1 MKIIPEKRSGNYVR
15 YTPFIKTQ
23 NIRAKIKKKHNFFFI
38 ISKPTFVLVICTFFW
53 YNYKRAV
60 YQMYFIN
67 HINQYIGT
75 QALIECDCRGIFRL
89 AENKKWE
96 NGECELYIWYIV
108 IFPQLLVLF
117 RRVEHLKNNHLD
129 I

>member
-1 MKIIPEKRSGNYVR
+1 M
-15 YTPFIKTQ
+15 
-23 NIRAKIKKKHNFFFI
+23 
-38 ISKPTFVLVICTFFW
+38 CTFFGLI
-53 YNYKRAV
+53 NKRAV

-67 HINQYIGT
+67 RINQYIGT

-89 AENKKWE
+89 PENKRWE
-96 NGECELYIWYIV
+96 NGECELYIWYTCIV

>member
-1 MKIIPEKRSGNYVR
+1 VIV
-15 YTPFIKTQ
+15 IKSYISYLQ
-23 NIRAKIKKKHNFFFI
+23 LNIDGVNECSNR
-38 ISKPTFVLVICTFFW
+38 
-53 YNYKRAV
+53 
-60 YQMYFIN
+60 
-67 HINQYIGT
+67 INQYIGT
-75 QALIECDCRGIFRL
+75 QTLIECDCRGIFRL
-89 AENKKWE
+89 PENKRWE

>member
-1 MKIIPEKRSGNYVR
+1 M
-15 YTPFIKTQ
+15 
-23 NIRAKIKKKHNFFFI
+23 
-38 ISKPTFVLVICTFFW
+38 CTFFGLI
-53 YNYKRAV
+53 NKRAV

-67 HINQYIGT
+67 RINQCIST

-89 AENKKWE
+89 PENKRWE
-96 NGECELYIWYIV
+96 NGECELYIWYTCIV

>member
-15 YTPFIKTQ
+15 YTCFIKTQ
-23 NIRAKIKKKHNFFFI
+23 NIKAKIKKVTQFFI
-38 ISKPTFVLVICTFFW
+38 LFRNQDLYKWFVLFLF
-53 YNYKRAV
+53 NYKRAV

-67 HINQYIGT
+67 RINQYIGT
-75 QALIECDCRGIFRL
+75 QAPIEWDCRRICRL
-89 AENKKWE
+89 PENKKRE
-96 NGECELYIWYIV
+96 NGEGEFYIWYMV

-117 RRVEHLKNNHLD
+117 RRVEHLKNNILE